1 MNSINNNP
9 MDLSNALCVT
19 VGMLPLFLLV
29 QLIQLFANGI
39 VFNRTVFYDFV
50 YSYFKCDPAKPVD
63 AMKANLD

>member
-29 QLIQLFANGI
+29 QLIQLFANGPFSI
-39 VFNRTVFYDFV
+39 ERFFMISFIPILNVTLQNQ
-50 YSYFKCDPAKPVD
+50 
-63 AMKANLD
+63 